1 MNDIDHEELEITT
14 KFKKQQPEKDNH
26 FTLLN
31 FFYKKGTFKNRDEKI
46 KQKFELHLV
55 FLQVSSKG
63 M

>member
-1 MNDIDHEELEITT
+1 LNDIDHEELEITT
-14 KFKKQQPEKDNH
+14 KFKKTAARKRQS